1 MTDIEPQASKA
12 FAGKTAIVTGGS
24 AGIGR
29 AIAIAFAK
37 SGANVVIA
45 GRNRDTAAT
54 TAADIQSA
62 CGARALA
69 LQTDVSIAS
78 ECADLVDATVKAFG
92 AVDILVNNAAL
103 FALIPLL
110 DATSEDAERFLR
122 TNLSGPLFC
131 SQAMARWAIA
141 NKRTGAIVNVSSISG
156 ARPAP
161 GCGLYSASKA
171 ALDSLTKSMA
181 LEWTG
186 RGIRVNG
193 VAPGHVN
200 TEGVERD
207 FVAGRL
213 DREAMIR
220 HIPAGRIADG
230 ADIADAVLFLASDKA
245 RHIDGV
251 TLTIDGGEAL

>member
-1 MTDIEPQASKA
+1 MATSKI
-12 FAGKTAIVTGGS
+12 FAGKTAVVTGGS

-29 AIAIAFAK
+29 AIALAFAQA
-37 SGANVVIA
+37 GANVVIA
-45 GRNRDTAAT
+45 ARHRDAARSA
-54 TAADIQSA
+54 AADIQRE
-62 CGARALA
+62 CGVAALA
-69 LQTDVSIAS
+69 LQTDVSVAA
-78 ECADLVDATVKAFG
+78 ECANLVDATVNAFG

-110 DATSEDAERFLR
+110 EAQSQDADRFLR

-131 SQAMARWAIA
+131 GQAIARWAIA
-141 NKRTGAIVNVSSISG
+141 NKRQGAIVNVSSISG

-186 RGIRVNG
+186 KGIRVNG

-200 TEGVERD
+200 TEGVEKD
-207 FVAGRL
+207 FAAGRL

-230 ADIADAVLFLASDKA
+230 ADIADAVLFLASDQA
-245 RHIDGV
+245 RHITGV

>member
-1 MTDIEPQASKA
+1 MTKT
-12 FAGKTAIVTGGS
+12 FTGKTAIVTGGS

-29 AIAIAFAK
+29 AIALSFAK
-37 SGANVVIA
+37 AGANIVIA
-45 GRNRDTAAT
+45 ARNKDAAT
-54 TAADIQSA
+54 AVVADIQREYGVAAMAS
-62 CGARALA
+62 
-69 LQTDVSIAS
+69 QTDVSIAA
-78 ECADLVDATVKAFG
+78 ECANLVETTVNAFG

-110 DATSEDAERFLR
+110 EAQSQDADRFLR

-131 SQAMARWAIA
+131 GQAMARWAIA
-141 NKRTGAIVNVSSISG
+141 NKREGAIVNVSSISG

-186 RGIRVNG
+186 KGIRVNG

-200 TEGVERD
+200 TEGVEKD
-207 FVAGRL
+207 FATGRL

-220 HIPAGRIADG
+220 HIPAGRIAEG
-230 ADIADAVLFLASDKA
+230 VDIADAVLFLASDQA
-245 RHIDGV
+245 RHITGV